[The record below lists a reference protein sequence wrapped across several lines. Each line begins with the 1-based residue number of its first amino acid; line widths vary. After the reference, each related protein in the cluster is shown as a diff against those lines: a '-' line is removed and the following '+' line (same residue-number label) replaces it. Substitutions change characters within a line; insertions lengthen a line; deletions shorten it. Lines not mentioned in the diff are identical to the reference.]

1 MQNNAVTTVRRLL
14 PRWRSL
20 AKTPS
25 HELPATRTPNRD
37 KARPN
42 SIQLENALARWEET
56 KGLTDASEV
65 IDAALISGKYS
76 VAIPA
81 AYSVLRDGNAVL
93 GLNNAAR
100 QILGQVSDRPVSDL
114 TSAGERDFKSIVAR
128 IVALKQRLYLLPRDA
143 ISTLEIARLQS
154 LIGQTRSAERYV
166 EQAVKLAPNDRYV
179 LRSATRFWAHRS
191 KPGDEQVLRAL
202 EAIWASDVVRVDPW
216 VQAAE
221 VAVANIIGRTPRWGV
236 KTGSEL
242 IKSQPNL
249 LQYSELAGGLATLEL
264 SAGAPIKKIRKL
276 MRISLQSPTENALA
290 QAVWARK
297 TIGIDFDV
305 DSYVKKIPNA
315 NEARARAAYENGAFE
330 LSVTE
335 CWNWLADEKFSARAA
350 LAGAFVSFCLLG
362 DYKNSLTFA
371 EQGLRANPNE
381 PMLWNDK
388 ILALSY
394 LGRAREAELIL
405 PHLEAF
411 YDDPNFRPFVDA
423 ARGLVAFRLG
433 NVGRGRD
440 FYMKAL
446 DGSQELSK
454 PSLVANA
461 TIFWLEQELFAGTTD
476 AEEASKVCARLDQF
490 YSRKENGAGNSPVWN
505 IRKKFIT
512 QMMDQATM
520 RKTVLDRT
528 IHRFKTPAALLD

>member
-114 TSAGERDFKSIVAR
+114 TSAAERDFKSIVAR

-221 VAVANIIGRTPRWGV
+221 VAAASIIGRTPRWGV

-249 LQYSELAGGLATLEL
+249 LQS
-264 SAGAPIKKIRKL
+264 
-276 MRISLQSPTENALA
+276 Q
-290 QAVWARK
+290 
-297 TIGIDFDV
+297 
-305 DSYVKKIPNA
+305 
-315 NEARARAAYENGAFE
+315 RARRRPGDARTERWCTHQENPKINAY
-330 LSVTE
+330 
-335 CWNWLADEKFSARAA
+335 
-350 LAGAFVSFCLLG
+350 
-362 DYKNSLTFA
+362 
-371 EQGLRANPNE
+371 
-381 PMLWNDK
+381 
-388 ILALSY
+388 
-394 LGRAREAELIL
+394 
-405 PHLEAF
+405 
-411 YDDPNFRPFVDA
+411 
-423 ARGLVAFRLG
+423 
-433 NVGRGRD
+433 
-440 FYMKAL
+440 
-446 DGSQELSK
+446 
-454 PSLVANA
+454 
-461 TIFWLEQELFAGTTD
+461 
-476 AEEASKVCARLDQF
+476 
-490 YSRKENGAGNSPVWN
+490 
-505 IRKKFIT
+505 
-512 QMMDQATM
+512 
-520 RKTVLDRT
+520 
-528 IHRFKTPAALLD
+528 